1 MSVFSGRPLGR
12 PGGRFW
18 PISPSPDSVEDAGGG
33 CSDSDGEVLADE
45 DDNMGQVSSM
55 DRDYF
60 CKTPESDPR
69 RNLEEPT
76 SRMKRRLEKRREQ
89 QRIAFLMQESPVS
102 SSVSFAGDER
112 VHAIVRGRKKRTFK
126 KPIMEPSTFVLEDEL
141 DAVSWTLVAIKAIGD
156 GQVLSR
162 WRTALVVEEMRQD
175 KAEVRGSTFVEVIRR
190 LAQATFSKE
199 DIRIQGME
207 VAGVSKE
214 ISTTRP
220 GGYGDFHPGAG
231 GNDFFGGGNGNNGYR
246 NHRRYE
252 FRGTR
257 PSGGA
262 NGGRGSDRNRSY
274 NQEVET
280 AVVQQKAGTGANL
293 QQNQPPTVVQRNN
306 TNVTFQ
312 PKKNT
317 VKPTAVQQP
326 PAKATTVQ
334 QKTSIQHTSDDGPG
348 TSIGAGTVANQTKKK
363 DKDPEKVKCFRCDI
377 VGHFSIDCTATKEVD
392 MAYTRR
398 HGVVRSLV
406 KVVDIAL
413 IPYQKEFWH
422 EDECYLLTIELEEY
436 DMAID
441 GEEPNLSPKKD
452 DGNDDAGNNDKNT
465 QSGSTK
471 DKPNSDKQ
479 TEKHN
484 DGSKTNKSGGVI
496 INAPGAHTVN
506 LDTAISFGSFCN
518 TKVHDK
524 EISKDGDVPTSCRR
538 LFRTPPASPARSMVL
553 PVHAGTRSEPSERAT
568 DASDVSAIACDEA
581 FAAAPKDADKLAAIQ
596 PTITAN
602 CSPTAANF
610 RLGSRANAET
620 TARSG
625 VLGATTGVKPSTVFV
640 GDHPL
645 PQSATPYKLMPQEVA
660 HTCAQNIGFMHGP
673 NTLNSTM
680 SIIITRDLW
689 VMGSSVGFRDLIKTA
704 LALFLST

>member
-1 MSVFSGRPLGR
+1 
-12 PGGRFW
+12 
-18 PISPSPDSVEDAGGG
+18 
-33 CSDSDGEVLADE
+33 
-45 DDNMGQVSSM
+45 MGQVSSM

-89 QRIAFLMQESPVS
+89 QWIAFLMQESSVS
-102 SSVSFAGDER
+102 SSVSIAG
-112 VHAIVRGRKKRTFK
+112 
-126 KPIMEPSTFVLEDEL
+126 
-141 DAVSWTLVAIKAIGD
+141 GD
-156 GQVLSR
+156 P
-162 WRTALVVEEMRQD
+162 
-175 KAEVRGSTFVEVIRR
+175 
-190 LAQATFSKE
+190 
-199 DIRIQGME
+199 
-207 VAGVSKE
+207 
-214 ISTTRP
+214 P
-220 GGYGDFHPGAG
+220 GGYGDFHLGAR

-246 NHRRYE
+246 NRRRYE

-262 NGGRGSDRNRSY
+262 NGGRGSDRNRRY

-280 AVVQQKAGTGANL
+280 VAVQQKAGTGANL

-317 VKPTAVQQP
+317 VKPTPVQQP

-334 QKTSIQHTSDDGPG
+334 QKTSIQHTSDDDTG
-348 TSIGAGTVANQTKKK
+348 TSIGAGMVANQTKKK

-377 VGHFSIDCTATKEVD
+377 VGHFSIDCTAVICDFCESPDHANKDCPLHSAPKPSLSIYGYGQEELVFLEVQPTPSYRPKSDNGRMGRITVTGGVLTMEKIVERLRWFVDDTFQWDVQPQGKNVYKTQFPNKIELARATRIGLFQVKGTTCSMEITEWKLATKPIRRLEEAWVLISGVPDDLLRNYLSLWGLDGLIGKTKEVD
-392 MAYTRR
+392 MAYTRC

-406 KVVDIAL
+406 KVVDIVH

-471 DKPNSDKQ
+471 DKPNSDKL
-479 TEKHN
+479 TEKQN
-484 DGSKTNKSGGVI
+484 DGSKNNKSGGVI

-506 LDTAISFGSFCN
+506 LDTAISFGSFSD

-524 EISKDGDVPTSCRR
+524 EIPKEGDVPTTCRR
-538 LFRTPPASPARSMVL
+538 LFRTPPASSTRSVVL

-581 FAAAPKDADKLAAIQ
+581 IMEALKDADKLAAIQ
-596 PTITAN
+596 PTVMAN

-625 VLGATTGVKPSTVFV
+625 VLGATTGEKHSTVFA
-640 GDHPL
+640 GEHPL
-645 PQSATPYKLMPQEVA
+645 PRSATPYKLMTQEVA
-660 HTCAQNIGFMHGP
+660 HTCAQNVGFMHGMS
-673 NTLNSTM
+673 STG
-680 SIIITRDLW
+680 T
-689 VMGSSVGFRDLIKTA
+689 
-704 LALFLST
+704 FLDRQQGRN